1 MNDKIE
7 NLLTELGWGMGV
19 PSDDCM
25 QCSPFDPYEFAFR
38 IIDECMEVADI
49 SVKNNIP
56 SETIAKHFGVEVG
69 YDRE

>member
-7 NLLTELGWGMGV
+7 KLLNELGWGMGD

-25 QCSPFDPYEFAFR
+25 QCSPFNPYEFAIR
-38 IIDECMEVADI
+38 IIEECMEVADI

-56 SETIAKHFGVEVG
+56 SEAIAVHFGTEVE
-69 YDRE
+69 YE

>member
-25 QCSPFDPYEFAFR
+25 QCSPFDPYEFAKR
-38 IIDECMEVADI
+38 IIEKCGDIADN
-49 SVKNNIP
+49 SVDHGIP
-56 SETIAKHFGVEVG
+56 SAYIDEYFGV
-69 YDRE
+69 